1 MMNKNYFETDNTFWL
16 QENGAPMGS
25 HISSILAEI
34 YLQEIAAKFYL
45 ELIHKRHT
53 IYCQVR

>member
-1 MMNKNYFETDNTFWL
+1 MIKIMMNKNYFETDITFWL

-34 YLQEIAAKFYL
+34 FLQEIRQNSIL
-45 ELIHKRHT
+45 N
-53 IYCQVR
+53 